1 MNARHRGAGFY
12 ATVTPAP
19 FRDMEALRPTRL
31 QFSQAR
37 RPERAASDNVSIV
50 ILRGPESL
58 HAGAGAC
65 VPDAVR
71 ARLAQSAADA
81 GKTIALR
88 SCRSEAE
95 LVEGLSGLRSGGVE
109 LLLFDP
115 GACAQA
121 SERLRRA
128 LEALDTPYIEVHD
141 DDMDAPEP
149 SLAPHG
155 GACLAQVHG
164 YAAQSYTLAL
174 AIALEHLGCAECGHG
189 VHVGT

>member
-1 MNARHRGAGFY
+1 M
-12 ATVTPAP
+12 
-19 FRDMEALRPTRL
+19 
-31 QFSQAR
+31 
-37 RPERAASDNVSIV
+37 SIV
-50 ILRGPESL
+50 ILRGPESQ
-58 HAGAGAC
+58 HAGAGAR
-65 VPDAVR
+65 VPDVVR
-71 ARLAQSAADA
+71 ARLAESAADA

-95 LVEGLSGLRSGGVE
+95 LVEGLSGLRADEVE

-115 GACAQA
+115 GACAPA

-128 LEALDTPYIEVHD
+128 LGALRTPYIEVHD

-149 SLAPHG
+149 SLAPDG
-155 GACLAQVHG
+155 GACLARVHG

-174 AIALEHLGCAECGHG
+174 AIALEHLGCAECGQD

>member
-1 MNARHRGAGFY
+1 
-12 ATVTPAP
+12 
-19 FRDMEALRPTRL
+19 MEALRRARL
-31 QFSQAR
+31 QCSQAR

-50 ILRGPESL
+50 ILRGPDSP
-58 HAGAGAC
+58 HAGANAR

-71 ARLAQSAADA
+71 ARLAESAADA

-95 LVEGLSGLRSGGVE
+95 LVEGLCGLRSDGVE

-115 GACAQA
+115 GACAPA

-128 LEALDTPYIEVHD
+128 LEALEMPYIEVHD
-141 DDMDAPEP
+141 DDMAKPEP
-149 SLAPHG
+149 SLASCG
-155 GACLAQVHG
+155 GACLARVHG
-164 YAAQSYTLAL
+164 YSAQSYTLAL

>member
-1 MNARHRGAGFY
+1 
-12 ATVTPAP
+12 
-19 FRDMEALRPTRL
+19 MEALRRSRL
-31 QFSQAR
+31 QCLQAR
-37 RPERAASDNVSIV
+37 RPERAASKNVSIV
-50 ILRGPESL
+50 ILRGPEA
-58 HAGAGAC
+58 HHGAAR

-71 ARLAQSAADA
+71 ARLAESAAEA

-88 SCRSEAE
+88 SCRSESE
-95 LVEGLSGLRSGGVE
+95 LVEGLCGLRASGVE

-115 GACAQA
+115 GACAPA
-121 SERLRRA
+121 SERLRHA
-128 LEALDTPYIEVHD
+128 LDALDTPYIEVHD

-149 SLAPHG
+149 SLAPRD